1 MWIASTFNLPQPPS
15 VTHLDSFLQDNR
27 EEKLGYIMAAVA
39 TSSSVQV
46 VDTDLKLRLAGASDK
61 PVKT

>member
-1 MWIASTFNLPQPPS
+1 MRIASTFNPPQPPS
-15 VTHLDSFLQDNR
+15 VTHLVSFLQDNR